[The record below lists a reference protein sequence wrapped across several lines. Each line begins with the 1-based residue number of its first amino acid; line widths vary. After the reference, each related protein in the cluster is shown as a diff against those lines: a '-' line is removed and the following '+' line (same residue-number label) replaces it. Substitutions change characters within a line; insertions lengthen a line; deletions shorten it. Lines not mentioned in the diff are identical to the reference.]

1 MLLAKCKT
9 KLTNLIKCE
18 DNNGHLSTETDKVSQ
33 PMFTRCSFVVFVRK
47 IKKA

>member
-33 PMFTRCSFVVFVRK
+33 AMFTKDVFL
-47 IKKA
+47 